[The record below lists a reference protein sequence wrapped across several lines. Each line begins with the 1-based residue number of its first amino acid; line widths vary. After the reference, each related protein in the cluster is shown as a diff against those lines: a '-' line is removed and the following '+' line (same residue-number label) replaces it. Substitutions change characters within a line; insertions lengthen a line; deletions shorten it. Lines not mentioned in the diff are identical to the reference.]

1 MREVAAGSL
10 LARAKPQTMR
20 TYDPARLAELEDP
33 ATLTR
38 LKPFLSDAFDPISL
52 DRPGFLAEIGLQPT
66 DENWLRAGAFFW
78 TWLTTPVLPRAFA
91 EEARSRNQ
99 FPEVF
104 LQEALGLT
112 AGALWVQGER
122 LYLRCERI
130 LHSPSATKTAASL
143 GLKLAELEALR
154 ARWKAEMP
162 DRDQALLDGFLL
174 QLRGVGQQV
183 PELAKR
189 MEAQT
194 FRRVFW
200 LFVFK
205 RPMLSA
211 LGPDEVEV
219 TVGLVSPLDGAKRY
233 SVSAS
238 FAREF
243 AENSD
248 LSPELWAKQWT
259 QFLAERPRV
268 SGNEFLAL
276 LDHFQDQNR
285 YKWPNLVA
293 VGGAKARRAVAA
305 VALQALQK
313 LDSANDTAALERLWK
328 LMDDDFAARHELQ
341 SVLKKRFKL

>member
-1 MREVAAGSL
+1 
-10 LARAKPQTMR
+10 MR

-52 DRPGFLAEIGLQPT
+52 ERPGFLAEVGLQPG
-66 DENWLRAGAFFW
+66 DETWLRAGAVYW
-78 TWLTTPVLPRAFA
+78 SWLVTPVVPRAFA

-99 FPEVF
+99 FSEVF
-104 LQEALGLT
+104 LQEARGLT
-112 AGALWVQGER
+112 GEALWVLGER
-122 LYLRCERI
+122 LFLRCQQI
-130 LHSPSATKTAASL
+130 VQAANPTKAAASL
-143 GLKLAELEALR
+143 NLKLAEFEALR
-154 ARWKAEMP
+154 ARWKNEMS
-162 DRDQALLDGFLL
+162 DRDQWLLDGLLL
-174 QLRGVGQQV
+174 QLRSVGQDIA
-183 PELAKR
+183 PLAKR
-189 MEAQT
+189 MEQQT

-200 LFVFK
+200 VFVFR
-205 RPMLSA
+205 RPMLSE
-211 LGPDEVEV
+211 LQPDAVEV
-219 TVGLVSPLDGAKRY
+219 TVGLTSPLDSSRQY

-238 FAREF
+238 FAREL

-268 SGNEFLAL
+268 SNAEFVAL
-276 LDHFQDQNR
+276 LDHFQDKER

-313 LDSANDTAALERLWK
+313 LDSADDTVALERLWK
-328 LMDDDFAARHELQ
+328 LMDDDFATRHELQ
-341 SVLKKRFKL
+341 QVLKKRFKL

>member
-1 MREVAAGSL
+1 
-10 LARAKPQTMR
+10 MR
-20 TYDPARLAELEDP
+20 TYDPAQLAELEDP
-33 ATLTR
+33 ARLTR

-52 DRPGFLAEIGLQPT
+52 DRPGFLAEVGLQPG
-66 DENWLRAGAFFW
+66 DEGWLRAGALYW
-78 TWLTTPVLPRAFA
+78 SWLVTPVVPRAFA

-99 FPEVF
+99 FSEVF
-104 LQEALGLT
+104 LQEARGLS
-112 AGALWVQGER
+112 GEALWVQGER
-122 LYLRCERI
+122 LFLRCQRI
-130 LHSPSATKTAASL
+130 LQASNPTKAAASL
-143 GLKLAELEALR
+143 TLKLGEFEALR
-154 ARWKAEMP
+154 ARWKTEMA
-162 DRDQALLDGFLL
+162 DRDQALLDGLLL
-174 QLRGVGQQV
+174 QLRGVGQEI
-183 PELAKR
+183 PALAQR

-205 RPMLSA
+205 RPMLSDVK
-211 LGPDEVEV
+211 PDEVEV
-219 TVGLVSPLDGAKRY
+219 TVGLASPLEASRLY

-268 SGNEFLAL
+268 SNAEFVAL
-276 LDHFQDQNR
+276 LDHFQDRDR

-313 LDSANDTAALERLWK
+313 LDSADDTASLERLWK
-328 LMDDDFAARHELQ
+328 LMDDDFATRHELQ
-341 SVLKKRFKL
+341 QVLKKRFKL